1 MNPLFLKLLPY
12 LAAIGIAGG
21 ALWWHSSKV
30 ESFGEVKFKGGQD
43 EIQAKWDKAKAE
55 QMAAHLQKIVAN
67 EKVIKQYEGEKHAD
81 TETIN
86 GLLGD
91 VAAYRV
97 RLHKATRSGSVS
109 NSPPTSGSPLQACT
123 SGDVLTEAEAIL
135 GRDRQ
140 RTAGIMGE
148 AEHDLSSRAV
158 VVKWADKL
166 E

>member
-1 MNPLFLKLLPY
+1 MNSLILKSLPY
-12 LAAIGIAGG
+12 LAAIGLAYGVYLYVHHDG
-21 ALWWHSSKV
+21 VV
-30 ESFGEVKFKGGQD
+30 EGRD

-67 EKVIKQYEGEKHAD
+67 EKVIKQLGDEKNAN

-97 RLHKATRSGSVS
+97 RLHKATRPGSVS
-109 NSPPTSGSPLQACT
+109 NSPPTSGSPLQTCS
-123 SGDVLTEAEAIL
+123 SGDVLAAAEAIL

-140 RTAGIMGE
+140 RAAGIMGE
-148 AEHDLSSRAV
+148 AELDLASRAV
-158 VVKWADKL
+158 VVKWADKTY
-166 E
+166 